1 VDSESREARLRTA
14 FVALADTLVSEFDL
28 LDLLHTLIDACT
40 DILDSDAA
48 GLMLSDANGDLQLM
62 ASSTEEIDSIEVVQL
77 GAEAGPCWQC
87 FKTGRPVTIGD
98 IEQDAGQ
105 WPDFQRVALAQG
117 YRSIH
122 ATPMRLRGQV
132 IGTMNL
138 LHTEL
143 GELNDRDIALAQ
155 SLTDVA
161 TIGILQERGS
171 RQLRDLSSQLQG
183 ALDSRIIVEQAKGV
197 LAQSLNVSLD
207 EAFRMLRSHAR
218 STNQT
223 LQLVATDV
231 VARRGTLTPSGDN
244 RGASTEADRR
254 RRPRAEP

>member
-1 VDSESREARLRTA
+1 MDSASREARLSTA

-28 LDLLHTLIDACT
+28 LDLVHTLIDACT

-62 ASSTEEIDSIEVVQL
+62 ASSTEDVDAVEVVQL

-87 FKTGRPVTIGD
+87 FKTGHPVTVGD
-98 IEQDAGQ
+98 IEQDADQ
-105 WPDFQRVALAQG
+105 WPDFQRVALEQG

-138 LHTEL
+138 LDTKV
-143 GELNDRDIALAQ
+143 GVLNERDIALAQ

-161 TIGILQERGS
+161 TIGILQERDS

-183 ALDSRIIVEQAKGV
+183 ALNSRIIVEQAKGV
-197 LAQSLNVSLD
+197 LAQSLHVSMD
-207 EAFRMLRSHAR
+207 EAFRLLRNHAR

-223 LQLVATDV
+223 LQVVSRDV
-231 VARRGTLTPSGDN
+231 VERRGAPAPSNTGSERAN
-244 RGASTEADRR
+244 DRR
-254 RRPRAEP
+254 RRSRTDP